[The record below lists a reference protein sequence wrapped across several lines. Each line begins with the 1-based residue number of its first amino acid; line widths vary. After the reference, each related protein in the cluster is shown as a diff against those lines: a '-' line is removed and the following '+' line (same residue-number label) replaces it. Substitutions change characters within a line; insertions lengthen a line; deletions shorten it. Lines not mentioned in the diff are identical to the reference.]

1 MIKVRFFGRFR
12 DLVGLPE
19 IIIKKSN
26 VFLQDIL
33 RDVKLS
39 DDLTLYD
46 YLSNENSIKKSYKI
60 FINGKRVSNEN
71 DMSFKVKKNDDVVIT
86 SSISTG
92 SGMVDISDKDII
104 YREAEAC
111 GRILLKKSTINLIK
125 KGLIEKGNVI
135 EAAKIAAYQAV
146 KATPHILAYCHPIR
160 ITNVDFRHEFKDT
173 GITISIRVKAFD
185 RTGVEMEALTGVS
198 VALLT
203 IWDMVK
209 KYEKDE
215 YGNYPNT
222 YIKDIHVVYKK
233 KGDGDGS

>member
-12 DLVGLPE
+12 DLIGLPE
-19 IIIKKSN
+19 IIIKKSDAL
-26 VFLQDIL
+26 LQDIL
-33 RDVKLS
+33 KDVKLP
-39 DDLTLYD
+39 DDSTLYD
-46 YLSNENSIKKSYKI
+46 YLSSEDSIKEPYKV
-60 FINGKRVSNEN
+60 FVNGRKVSNEN
-71 DMSFKVKKNDDVVIT
+71 GMLFRVKENDDVVIT
-86 SSISTG
+86 PPISAG

-111 GRILLKKSTINLIK
+111 GSIVLKSSTIELIK
-125 KGLIEKGNVI
+125 KGLVEKGDVI

-146 KATPHILAYCHPIR
+146 KNTPHILAYCHPIR
-160 ITNVDFRHEFKDT
+160 ITNINFRHEFKDAEVVVST
-173 GITISIRVKAFD
+173 RVKAFD

-198 VALLT
+198 AALLT

-215 YGNYPNT
+215 YGNYPDT
-222 YIKDIHVVYKK
+222 CIKDIHVVYKK